1 VAVQPDGKLLVAGSS
16 TLGAGKTDFI
26 VVRFLN
32 PQGTGDP
39 SFGSANGGALVDFG
53 GTDFGSAMVLQPDGK
68 ILLAGTTDVN
78 GRDEFAAARLLSDGT
93 PDNSFG
99 QGGKAIFD
107 LGGSDHANAMTLQ
120 PDGKI
125 IVAGDRI
132 TGTSGHNPGRA
143 QDRAL
148 PTDPTS
154 TADRSSAA
162 ASHGWVAARA

>member
-68 ILLAGTTDVN
+68 ILLAGTTDVMN
-78 GRDEFAAARLLSDGT
+78 SRRRACLVTGR
-93 PDNSFG
+93 
-99 QGGKAIFD
+99 
-107 LGGSDHANAMTLQ
+107 
-120 PDGKI
+120 
-125 IVAGDRI
+125 RI
-132 TGTSGHNPGRA
+132 TRSGRVA
-143 QDRAL
+143 R
-148 PTDPTS
+148 
-154 TADRSSAA
+154 RSSTSAA
-162 ASHGWVAARA
+162 PITPTR